1 MFYINVERKKIILSL
16 YNTFSSFL
24 SHRETGYR
32 ILQDV
37 RCSKQENINILY
49 KIGPSG
55 LSCFKD
61 MDICHVISCTSCES
75 KGDFVEHLPCYKLH
89 QL

>member
-1 MFYINVERKKIILSL
+1 MLLLTHNVKKIKGAAHKNGEVDGTCKWTLPEGNNCKYIE
-16 YNTFSSFL
+16 F
-24 SHRETGYR
+24 
-32 ILQDV
+32 
-37 RCSKQENINILY
+37 K

-75 KGDFVEHLPCYKLH
+75 KGDFV
-89 QL
+89 

>member
-1 MFYINVERKKIILSL
+1 MIEALFNILSRKFDSC
-16 YNTFSSFL
+16 T
-24 SHRETGYR
+24 R
-32 ILQDV
+32 Q
-37 RCSKQENINILY
+37 

-75 KGDFVEHLPCYKLH
+75 KGDFVEHLSCCKLH

>member
-1 MFYINVERKKIILSL
+1 MSESLEYIVPSYTSDLCLI
-16 YNTFSSFL
+16 NTDSALDISN
-24 SHRETGYR
+24 EYYKY
-32 ILQDV
+32 I
-37 RCSKQENINILY
+37 

-75 KGDFVEHLPCYKLH
+75 KGDFVEHLSCYKLH